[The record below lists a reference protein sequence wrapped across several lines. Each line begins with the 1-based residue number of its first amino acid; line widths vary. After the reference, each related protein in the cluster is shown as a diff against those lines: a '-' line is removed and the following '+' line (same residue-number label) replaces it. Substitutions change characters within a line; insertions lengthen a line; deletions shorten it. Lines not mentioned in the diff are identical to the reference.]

1 MNHWPVKKTNGGRTV
16 RKNFKK
22 ILCLVM
28 MAAIICT
35 MLTGIAFAAD
45 PITVTVRIQGYSAG
59 GNGGSILNEYQV
71 TLNDS
76 TGFTAYDAL
85 NKACGDKA
93 ISHIALGSGASTY
106 VSSIGGQTE
115 AYFTPNSSYYS
126 GWMFRVWRGASPT
139 TDELPSYSCGA
150 YTMQNGDKMTW
161 YYAIP
166 AESFYTCMSNYTSIQ
181 SSYNEGS
188 SFNVNVKAQK
198 FTDIYNWILTGFND
212 LSGATVKLVRASD
225 GALMASGT
233 TGANGNVSINVPQVT
248 ENTPCYLY
256 IDNKFFTTGALNTG
270 LQYVRSWSKSVTIN
284 NVP

>member
-1 MNHWPVKKTNGGRTV
+1 MI
-16 RKNFKK
+16 KNIKK
-22 ILCLVM
+22 ILCLLMLAV
-28 MAAIICT
+28 IITT
-35 MLTGIAFAAD
+35 MFSGIVFAAD
-45 PITVTVRIQGYSAG
+45 PITVTVRIQGYNVG

-85 NKACGDKA
+85 NKACSDKS
-93 ISHIALGSGASTY
+93 ISLVASGNGASTY
-106 VSSIGGQTE
+106 VSSIGGQAE

-126 GWMFRVWRGASPT
+126 GWMFRVWRESSPT
-139 TDELPSYSCGA
+139 TDELPSYSCGD

-188 SFNVNVKAQK
+188 SFTVNVKAQK
-198 FTDIYNWILTGFND
+198 FTDIINWVLTGFNN
-212 LSGATVKLVRASD
+212 LSGAIVKLVRASD
-225 GALMASGT
+225 GAVLASGT
-233 TGANGNVSINVPQVT
+233 TGTNGNVLIQTPQVT
-248 ENTPCYLY
+248 EDTACYLY
-256 IDNKFFTTGALNTG
+256 VDNKFFSTGDLNTG
-270 LQYVRSWSKSVTIN
+270 LQHVHSWSKSVTVN